1 MITNSKGNR
10 PVVPIL
16 IPTLAGNV
24 MFKHILVPLDGSLLA
39 QAALPAAAYLSVKFN
54 ASVTLVHIIEKNA
67 PREIHGQPHL
77 RDAVE
82 AAAYLKK
89 ISRQWF
95 PQGLQIECHV
105 HTTEVD
111 NVAES
116 IVQHTGELDLDLIVM
131 CSHGRGRALHLIL
144 GNMAQK
150 VISMGSIPVLI
161 ARPGENEEV
170 TTFSCTAVLTPL
182 DGDLDH
188 EQALPVA
195 KILAKACL
203 ASIRLAMVVPRF
215 GSLSGQM
222 TVTSRF
228 LPGTMSRMLELS
240 VRNAEA
246 YLKSLADVLISEGFN
261 ASAHVRRGDPANI
274 IVAIARQL
282 KADVIVLATHGKSGM
297 EAFWAGSVAH
307 KVCSQCRIPIL
318 LIPVEKPKMHAMNSK
333 WT

>member
-1 MITNSKGNR
+1 
-10 PVVPIL
+10 
-16 IPTLAGNV
+16 

-39 QAALPAAAYLSVKFN
+39 EAALPAAAYLSGKFL
-54 ASVTLVHIIEKNA
+54 SGVTLVHIIEKNA
-67 PREIHGQPHL
+67 PAEIHGQPHL
-77 RDAVE
+77 RDAAE

-89 ISRQWF
+89 ISGKWF
-95 PQGLQIECHV
+95 PEGLRIEWHV
-105 HTTEVD
+105 HATEVD

-116 IVQHTGELDLDLIVM
+116 IVLHSGEFDYDLIVM

-144 GNMAQK
+144 GSMAQK

-161 ARPGENEEV
+161 ARPGEHDGIP
-170 TTFSCTAVLTPL
+170 TFSCSAVLTPL
-182 DGDLDH
+182 DGVPDH

-195 KILAKACL
+195 KYFAKSCQAIIC
-203 ASIRLAMVVPRF
+203 LAMVVPRF

-228 LPGTMSRMLELS
+228 LPGTVSKMLELS
-240 VRNAEA
+240 VQSAEA
-246 YLKSLADVLISEGFN
+246 YLKSLADMLISEGF
-261 ASAHVRRGDPANI
+261 AAGTHVLRGDPADS

-282 KADVIVLATHGKSGM
+282 QADVIVLATHGKSGM

-318 LIPVEKPKMHAMNSK
+318 LVPVKNAK
-333 WT
+333 

>member
-1 MITNSKGNR
+1 
-10 PVVPIL
+10 
-16 IPTLAGNV
+16 

-39 QAALPAAAYLSVKFN
+39 EAALPAAAYLSGKFQ
-54 ASVTLVHIIEKNA
+54 AGVTLVHIIEKNA
-67 PREIHGQPHL
+67 PAEIHGQPHL
-77 RDAVE
+77 RDAAE

-89 ISRQWF
+89 ISSKWF
-95 PQGLQIECHV
+95 PERLRIECHV
-105 HTTEVD
+105 HATEVD

-116 IVQHTGELDLDLIVM
+116 IVQHKGEFDYDLIVM

-144 GNMAQK
+144 GSMAQK

-161 ARPGENEEV
+161 ARPGEHDEIP
-170 TTFSCTAVLTPL
+170 TFSCSAVLTPL
-182 DGDLDH
+182 DGVPDH

-195 KILAKACL
+195 KYFAKSCQAIIC
-203 ASIRLAMVVPRF
+203 LAMVVPRF

-228 LPGTMSRMLELS
+228 LPGTVSKMLELS
-240 VRNAEA
+240 VQSAEA
-246 YLKSLADVLISEGFN
+246 YLKSLADMLINEGFV
-261 ASAHVRRGDPANI
+261 AGAHVRRGDPADS

-282 KADVIVLATHGKSGM
+282 QADVIVLATHGKSGM

-318 LIPVEKPKMHAMNSK
+318 LVPVKNVK
-333 WT
+333 

>member
-1 MITNSKGNR
+1 MINNSKGNR
-10 PVVPIL
+10 PVASIL
-16 IPTLAGNV
+16 ISILAGNV

-39 QAALPAAAYLSVKFN
+39 QAALPAAAYLSRKFN
-54 ASVTLVHIIEKNA
+54 AIVTLVHIIEKNA

-95 PQGLQIECHV
+95 PQGLRIECHV

-161 ARPGENEEV
+161 ARPGENEEEV

-188 EQALPVA
+188 EQALPVVR
-195 KILAKACL
+195 ILAKTCL
-203 ASIRLAMVVPRF
+203 ASISLAMVVPRF

-240 VRNAEA
+240 VQNAEA

-282 KADVIVLATHGKSGM
+282 QADVIVLATHGKSGM

-318 LIPVEKPKMHAMNSK
+318 LIPVEK
-333 WT
+333 